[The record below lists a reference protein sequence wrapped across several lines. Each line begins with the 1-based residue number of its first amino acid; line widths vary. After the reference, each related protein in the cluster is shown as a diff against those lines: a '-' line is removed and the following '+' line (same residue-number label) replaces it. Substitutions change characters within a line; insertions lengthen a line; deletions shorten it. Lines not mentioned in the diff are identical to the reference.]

1 MSTENAERKTL
12 VIQYFVEPRQ
22 RGTYFTIPFNMPP
35 DTESFTLRYSYERRQ
50 TREEAVENGV
60 FRSREK
66 VNTIDLGLVR
76 PDGTQAGASG
86 ADKLE
91 VTISETGATP
101 GYQPQVLTQGEW
113 GILVGAYR
121 VAEPGVNVTYELS
134 FTPKH
139 RRLLKGDLHMHTIAS
154 DGVLTAAELAA
165 VAKCHGL
172 DFIAITDHNQ
182 MVAHAALPR
191 VPGLTIIPGVE
202 WTQYQGHSNFLGL
215 DRAYDEPFFTNT
227 PEDAAKRFASA
238 RERGAL
244 IVIDHPFDEGCP
256 FLFDLAQLPF
266 DCYEIW
272 NGPMRESNLRAIGT
286 WHAMLAAGRRVPAV
300 GGSDFHKSELFLYPG
315 GPTNSVYPNSAGEKD
330 ILEAVRKGRGFV
342 SYAPDGPIIE
352 MNAGDAMLGESVKF
366 AETREMCI
374 MAANLVAGDTLQV
387 ITATG
392 VAAQWQAGSTGELE
406 VNYHMSAPGFARVQ
420 VLRQFIP
427 GVPALPALVSNPI
440 YFD

>member
-1 MSTENAERKTL
+1 MTQDNADNKFRT
-12 VIQYFVEPRQ
+12 IQYFVEPKQ
-22 RGTYFTIPFNMPP
+22 RGTYFTIPFSMPP
-35 DTESFTLRYSYERRQ
+35 DTESFTLRYSYERMRAK
-50 TREEAVENGV
+50 EEAVENGV

-86 ADKLE
+86 ADKTE
-91 VTISETGATP
+91 VTLSETFATP
-101 GYQPQVLTQGEW
+101 GYQPGALMPGEW
-113 GILVGAYR
+113 GILVGVYR

-165 VAKCHGL
+165 VAKSQGL

-182 MVAHAALPR
+182 MVAHAGLPR

-202 WTQYQGHSNFLGL
+202 WTHYQGHSNFLGL

-227 PEDAAKRFASA
+227 PEEAAKRFASA

-244 IVIDHPFDEGCP
+244 IIIDHPFDEGCP

-272 NGPMRESNLRAIGT
+272 NGPMRESNFRAVGT
-286 WHAMLAAGRRVPAV
+286 WHAMLVAGKKLPAV

-315 GPTNSVYPNSAGEKD
+315 GPTNCVYSNSAGEMD

-342 SYAPDGPIIE
+342 SFAPDGPIVE
-352 MNAGDAMLGESVKF
+352 MYAGDAKLGESVTF
-366 AETREMCI
+366 AETQEVRI
-374 MAANLVAGDTLQV
+374 TAGNLAAGDTLQV
-387 ITATG
+387 ITAAG
-392 VAAQWQAGSTGELE
+392 VAAQWQVGGAGELE
-406 VNYHMSAPGFARVQ
+406 VKNHMSAPGFTRVQ

-427 GVPALPALVSNPI
+427 NTPAIPALVSNPI